1 MNVIVKKYYEQFQ
14 ANETLVPGGLT
25 TGLYQT
31 LRKEFMSILYKLF
44 QKTEQEQFHFMRL
57 MRY

>member
-44 QKTEQEQFHFMRL
+44 QKTNRNSFIL
-57 MRY
+57 